1 MEPQEDLFMRIP
13 LIFNGVAVILLYIT
27 LWVLYYFD
35 FINAFWLIGVLLVEL
50 LFLLILLILF
60 RNKKSD
66 SMIIQIT
73 VVFLICI
80 FVFDWKLVN
89 YESLTYRVSLEADPI
104 EVVNQSG
111 IHLMVVKSFDIDYLQ
126 DEELIA
132 EIFINEKQEVIN
144 LQKINNES
152 RYKSKNVQLLNWL
165 MNRDNDFS
173 VMRKNVQKYLSGD
186 TESIDRFLKRDDIS
200 GDSVGLGLAISAKI
214 AEGKLKNNNT
224 IGITGALDA
233 TGNVLPIGMVEE
245 KIRIAEN
252 ESYPFI
258 IVPSGNAKE
267 AREVKQSMNLKIEI
281 FDVNHI
287 DQAFSLI
294 KRLNTESKN

>member
-1 MEPQEDLFMRIP
+1 MRIP